1 MSNSSVQAVQMLSPG
16 AMRER
21 PVVLHV
27 DDDAAALMMAE
38 GALEDAGFDIV
49 HAEDGRQAIEQFHAV
64 APDLIIMDAVMPV
77 MDGFSAIREIRKLPA
92 GEHLSL
98 IHI

>member
-1 MSNSSVQAVQMLSPG
+1 MSNSVVQAVQMLSPG

-38 GALEDAGFDIV
+38 GCLLYTSPSPRD
-49 HAEDGRQAIEQFHAV
+49 
-64 APDLIIMDAVMPV
+64 
-77 MDGFSAIREIRKLPA
+77 S
-92 GEHLSL
+92 
-98 IHI
+98 